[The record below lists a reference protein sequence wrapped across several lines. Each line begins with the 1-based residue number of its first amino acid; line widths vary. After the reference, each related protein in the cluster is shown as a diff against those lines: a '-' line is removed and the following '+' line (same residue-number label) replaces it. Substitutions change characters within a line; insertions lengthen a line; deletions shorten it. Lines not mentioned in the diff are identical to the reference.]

1 MKKFDLF
8 ILLAIMLLAVGCES
22 EVNDQK
28 TERPVI
34 KDLSLIHI

>member
-22 EVNDQK
+22 EVNVGYFP
-28 TERPVI
+28 EALPAAG
-34 KDLSLIHI
+34 L

>member
-22 EVNDQK
+22 ELKGVK
-28 TERPVI
+28 L
-34 KDLSLIHI
+34 KDL